1 MANNKLVPTIP
12 PQKSWDAMATANTET
27 ESRLR
32 NFNMSQ
38 PTATS
43 SQGILSTIIKIVPSV
58 LVIGALGG
66 AWLAV
71 HHMNATDEPHG
82 EEPAE
87 PGTEEVIADVLTLP
101 PGKVASADLVIAP
114 VSTEMIQHSHV
125 VPGRITY
132 DPTRHVEVRTPIDG
146 ILRSIEVN
154 PGDHVKRGQ
163 LLATVTS
170 PEIGKARAELLRC
183 QADVNLVAAQTERTQ
198 EIAANLQRY
207 AKLLADDADAA
218 QVEAELKDRSLGN
231 FGKVLQPAHSKLNLT
246 RDLLKNIQ
254 PLSETGAIAGKTLR
268 ERESQYEVARAEFKA
283 ILDQAIFDA
292 QQSQRQATADLADA
306 ERQVEIAR
314 DQLLSLV
321 GEGHATTAEKSGDH
335 LSELEVRATMDGTIE
350 ARHFAANERVYRA
363 DSLLTLADTS
373 SLYVNADVRENDW
386 PAVSIKPGTEIRIT
400 LPALTGQTFH
410 AHVQYV
416 GREVAAAT
424 NSVPVV
430 ASLKN
435 PEGLLRP
442 GMFARVTLP
451 ISEPKRSLAV
461 SAEAIVH
468 HDDREYVFMQ
478 IGEYEFQCV
487 EVETGLHSDDW
498 VEIRSGLQGHE
509 KVVQK
514 GAFLLKSEWLL
525 EGEAE

>member
-1 MANNKLVPTIP
+1 
-12 PQKSWDAMATANTET
+12 
-27 ESRLR
+27 
-32 NFNMSQ
+32 MSQ

-58 LVIGALGG
+58 VVIGALGA

-71 HHMNATDEPHG
+71 HHMNAIDEEHG
-82 EEPAE
+82 EDSTE
-87 PGTEEVIADVLTLP
+87 PGSEEVVADILTLP
-101 PGKVASADLVIAP
+101 PGKVSSAELVIAP
-114 VSTEMIQHSHV
+114 VSTELIQHSHI

-146 ILRSIEVN
+146 VLRSVEVN
-154 PGDHVKRGQ
+154 PGDHVKKGQ

-183 QADVNLVAAQTERTQ
+183 QAEYSLVAAQTERTQ
-198 EIAANLQRY
+198 EIAANLEIY
-207 AKLLADDADAA
+207 AKLLADDADADK
-218 QVEAELKDRSLGN
+218 VEAELKDRSLGN
-231 FGKVLQPAHSKLNLT
+231 FGKQLQPAHSKLNLT

-254 PLSETGAIAGKTLR
+254 PLSETGAIAGKTFR
-268 ERESQYEVARAEFKA
+268 ERQSQYEVARAEFKA
-283 ILDQAIFDA
+283 TLDQAIFDA
-292 QQSQRQATADLADA
+292 QQSQRQAAADLADA
-306 ERQVEIAR
+306 QRQVEIAQ

-321 GEGHATTAEKSGDH
+321 GEGQPDLLKNSADR

-363 DSLLTLADTS
+363 DSLFTLADTS
-373 SLYVNADVRENDW
+373 SLYVNASIRENDW

-400 LPALTGQTFH
+400 LPALVGQTFH

-416 GREVAAAT
+416 GREVAPDT

-430 ASLKN
+430 ASLSN

-451 ISEPKRSLAV
+451 ISDPKRSLAV
-461 SAEAIVH
+461 SAESIVH
-468 HDDREYVFMQ
+468 HDDREYVFVQ
-478 IGEYEFQCV
+478 IGEYEFQCI
-487 EVETGLHSDDW
+487 EVETGLHSDEW
-498 VEIRSGLQGHE
+498 VEIRSGLQGNE